1 MILNM
6 RKGGSVM
13 TLFIVFTSLLLL
25 AGCETAYRSASDE
38 CDRAIEEDISTGRY
52 NYNLN

>member
-13 TLFIVFTSLLLL
+13 TLVFTSLLLL